1 MKKYRE
7 YIKQFID
14 IMMYYNIVQRF
25 YVTRALHVDKV
36 GVGSSFTPDPPAQST
51 Q

>member
-1 MKKYRE
+1 
-7 YIKQFID
+7 
-14 IMMYYNIVQRF
+14 MMYNTVNRF
-25 YVTRALHVDKV
+25 YLTRALHVDKV